1 MTQLL
6 KIKKDLF
13 LFFSVFVTLN
23 IIFMYYTTTF
33 FIGNHDWDWVK
44 GTTQVLSLST
54 GMFEARFGKF
64 ILNVFLFSGHVF
76 PILNNLVS
84 FMLLSLG
91 AVLLTK
97 YWKIE
102 KNIHKF
108 IVSISFCVSPF
119 ILGWLYFPINIL
131 GNFSAIPLV
140 VGGLILIEKEKILP
154 KIIAILFFILALGVY
169 PSTMEM
175 IFIVFFVR
183 QIILKETNIR
193 KVLKSFSTIILSL
206 AIFKLLLIVLAHYHL
221 IIANYYNIELNSID
235 DIIKKIP
242 DFIKLFFSQLWTTI
256 PFFPRM
262 LKLTGITIIALA
274 LLTSIKNKKNI
285 IFWFIICGVTI
296 LSSVL
301 TPNMNETAL
310 MPRVNFYGLNFL
322 YTGSIA
328 ILLSKKAIWRNF
340 GYLFGLFYL
349 VLSINESIYAQ
360 KVWHLGKIS
369 ETNLVMRITN
379 RIEEQITIPPLTPIL
394 TDEISL
400 RPRYYDAKY
409 DKTSPYILERS
420 FVVRHIP
427 SGMFNFYA
435 PNTLFYSSSQIREL
449 TPELYNYLKT
459 VDTSWPNDKGLY
471 IDENYAI
478 IMSTRKGIESIKAQ
492 LPK

>member
-1 MTQLL
+1 MKQLL
-6 KIKKDLF
+6 KNNMY
-13 LFFSVFVTLN
+13 LFFSVFITLN
-23 IIFMYYTTTF
+23 IIFLYYTTTF

-64 ILNVFLFSGHVF
+64 ILNVLLFSGHIF
-76 PILNNLVS
+76 PILNNFVS
-84 FMLLSLG
+84 FILLSIG
-91 AVLLTK
+91 AVLLAK
-97 YWKIE
+97 YW
-102 KNIHKF
+102 NINKLLSAF
-108 IVSISFCVSPF
+108 IVSISFTATPF

-154 KIIAILFFILALGVY
+154 KIIALLFFILALGVY

-193 KVLKSFSTIILSL
+193 KVLKSFSIIILSL

-221 IIANYYNIELNSID
+221 IMSNYYNMELNSIN
-235 DIIKKIP
+235 DIIRKIP
-242 DFIKLFFSQLWTTI
+242 EFIKLFFSQLWTTI

-262 LKLTGITIIALA
+262 LKLTGGIIVILA
-274 LLTSIKNKKNI
+274 LSSTIKNIRNI
-285 IFWFIICGVTI
+285 IFWFIICGATI

-301 TPNMNETAL
+301 TSNINETAL

-322 YTGSIA
+322 YAGSIA
-328 ILLSKKAIWRNF
+328 ILLMQKTIWRNF
-340 GYLFGLFYL
+340 GYLFGLIYL

-369 ETNLVMRITN
+369 ETNLVMRMSS
-379 RIEEQITIPPLTPIL
+379 RIEEKSKILPLTPIL

-400 RPRYYDAKY
+400 RPKYYYNKF
-409 DKTSPYILERS
+409 DKTTPYILERS
-420 FVVRHIP
+420 FIVRHIP

-435 PNTLFYSSSQIREL
+435 PNTLFYGSSQIREL
-449 TPELYNYLKT
+449 TPDLYNYLRT
-459 VDTSWPNDKGLY
+459 VDTPWPNDKGLY
-471 IDENYAI
+471 IDNEYAV
-478 IMSTRKGIESIKAQ
+478 IMSTRKGIEAIKAQ